1 MSKPVKKLIRD
12 ELIKRF
18 DGVTQLAVVGFTGVD
33 ANTTNTIRA
42 RLAGKDI
49 RVSVVKNALA
59 KQAFR
64 ELGID
69 IVGQLLDGPCAVA
82 YGADSVVT
90 VVRELLDISKE
101 TPNLVVK
108 AAFMEGDLF
117 TQDKI
122 EALSKYPTRQEAIG
136 QALSCVLSAGANL
149 AACIIGPAGQIAG
162 ILKSI
167 EDKAGKDAEGE
178 APAPE
183 AAEAATPEAPAE
195 AAPEAAA
202 PEAVAA
208 AVATPAEPAA
218 N

>member
-18 DGVTQLAVVGFTGVD
+18 DGVTQLAIVGFTGVD
-33 ANTTNTIRA
+33 ANTTNVIRA

-69 IVGQLLDGPCAVA
+69 NAAQLLDGPCAIA

-90 VVRELLDISKE
+90 VVRELLDIGKDA
-101 TPNLVVK
+101 PNLVVK

-122 EALSKYPTRQEAIG
+122 EALSKYPTRPEAIG

-149 AACIIGPAGQIAG
+149 SACIIGPAGQIAG

-167 EDKAGKDAEGE
+167 EEKAGKDAESE
-178 APAPE
+178 APVE
-183 AAEAATPEAPAE
+183 AAAAAPAE
-195 AAPEAAA
+195 VAAA

-208 AVATPAEPAA
+208 VAAAVETPAGPAEPAA
-218 N
+218 S

>member
-122 EALSKYPTRQEAIG
+122 AALSKYPTRPEAIG

-149 AACIIGPAGQIAG
+149 AACIMGPAGQIAG

-167 EDKAGKDAEGE
+167 EDKAPAET
-178 APAPE
+178 AAPE
-183 AAEAATPEAPAE
+183 VAPEAPADAE
-195 AAPEAAA
+195 APAAP
-202 PEAVAA
+202 A
-208 AVATPAEPAA
+208 AVEAPATPAEPVAS
-218 N
+218 

>member
-18 DGVTQLAVVGFTGVD
+18 DGVTQLAIVGFTGVD
-33 ANTTNTIRA
+33 ANTTNVIRA

-69 IVGQLLDGPCAVA
+69 NAAQLLDGPCAIA

-90 VVRELLDISKE
+90 VVRELLDIGKE

-122 EALSKYPTRQEAIG
+122 EALSKYPTRPEAIG

-167 EDKAGKDAEGE
+167 EDKAPAE

-183 AAEAATPEAPAE
+183 AVAVAAEAPAAVE
-195 AAPEAAA
+195 TPAAPAAA
-202 PEAVAA
+202 EA
-208 AVATPAEPAA
+208 PAA
-218 N
+218 ELAAS

>member
-18 DGVTQLAVVGFTGVD
+18 DGVTQLAIVGFTGVD
-33 ANTTNTIRA
+33 ANTANVIRA

-69 IVGQLLDGPCAVA
+69 NAAQLLDGPCAIA

-90 VVRELLDISKE
+90 VVRELLDIGKDA
-101 TPNLVVK
+101 PNLVVK

-122 EALSKYPTRQEAIG
+122 EALSKYPTRPEAIG

-149 AACIIGPAGQIAG
+149 SACIIGPAGQIAG

-167 EDKAGKDAEGE
+167 EEKAGKDAESE
-178 APAPE
+178 APVE
-183 AAEAATPEAPAE
+183 AAAAAPAE
-195 AAPEAAA
+195 VAAA

-208 AVATPAEPAA
+208 VAAAVETPAGPAEPAA
-218 N
+218 S

>member
-18 DGVTQLAVVGFTGVD
+18 DGVTQLAVVSFTGVD
-33 ANTTNTIRA
+33 ANTTNAIRS

-59 KQAFR
+59 KQAFH

-69 IVGQLLDGPCAVA
+69 TAAQLLDGPCAVA

-90 VVRELLDISKE
+90 VVRELLDIGKD

-108 AAFMEGDLF
+108 AAFMEGDVF
-117 TQDKI
+117 TQESI
-122 EALSKYPTRQEAIG
+122 EALSKYPTRSEAVG

-149 AACIIGPAGQIAG
+149 AACLMGPAGQIAS

-167 EDKAGKDAEGE
+167 EEKAGKDAE
-178 APAPE
+178 A
-183 AAEAATPEAPAE
+183 EAPAE

-208 AVATPAEPAA
+208 APAEAPAEPAA
-218 N
+218 S

>member
-18 DGVTQLAVVGFTGVD
+18 DGVTQLAVVSFTGVD
-33 ANTTNTIRA
+33 ANTTNAIRG

-69 IVGQLLDGPCAVA
+69 TAAQLLDGPCAVA

-90 VVRELLDISKE
+90 VVRELLDIGKE

-108 AAFMEGDLF
+108 AAFMEGDVF
-117 TQDKI
+117 TQESI
-122 EALSKYPTRQEAIG
+122 EALSKYPTRPEAIG
-136 QALSCVLSAGANL
+136 QALNCVLSAGANL
-149 AACIIGPAGQIAG
+149 AACLMGPAGQIAS

-167 EDKAGKDAEGE
+167 EEKAGKDAESE

-183 AAEAATPEAPAE
+183 AAAEVPAGEAVA

-202 PEAVAA
+202 GEAVAS
-208 AVATPAEPAA
+208 
-218 N
+218 

>member
-122 EALSKYPTRQEAIG
+122 AALSKYPTRPEAIG

-149 AACIIGPAGQIAG
+149 AACIMGPAGQIAG

-167 EDKAGKDAEGE
+167 EDKAPAE
-178 APAPE
+178 AAAPE
-183 AAEAATPEAPAE
+183 AAV
-195 AAPEAAA
+195 EAAA

-208 AVATPAEPAA
+208 AVETPAEPAVAAAVETPAEPAA
-218 N
+218 S

>member
-90 VVRELLDISKE
+90 VVRELLDIGKE

-122 EALSKYPTRQEAIG
+122 AALSKYPTRPEAIG

-149 AACIIGPAGQIAG
+149 AACIMGPAGQIAG

-167 EDKAGKDAEGE
+167 EDKA
-178 APAPE
+178 P
-183 AAEAATPEAPAE
+183 AEA
-195 AAPEAAA
+195 AAPEAAVEAVA

-208 AVATPAEPAA
+208 AVETPAEPAVAAAVETPAEPAA
-218 N
+218 S

>member
-122 EALSKYPTRQEAIG
+122 AALSKYPTRPEAIG

-167 EDKAGKDAEGE
+167 EDKAPAE
-178 APAPE
+178 AAAPE
-183 AAEAATPEAPAE
+183 AAV
-195 AAPEAAA
+195 EAAA

-208 AVATPAEPAA
+208 AVETPAEPAVAAAVETPAEPAA
-218 N
+218 S

>member
-18 DGVTQLAVVGFTGVD
+18 DGVTQLAVVGFAGVD
-33 ANTTNTIRA
+33 SNTTNIIRA

-69 IVGQLLDGPCAVA
+69 NAGQLLEGPCAVA

-90 VVRELLDISKE
+90 VVRELLDISKD

-149 AACIIGPAGQIAG
+149 AACLMGPAGQIAS
-162 ILKSI
+162 ILKTI
-167 EDKAGKDAEGE
+167 EEKAGKDAEGE

-183 AAEAATPEAPAE
+183 AAAG
-195 AAPEAAA
+195 
-202 PEAVAA
+202 EAVAS
-208 AVATPAEPAA
+208 
-218 N
+218 

>member
-18 DGVTQLAVVGFTGVD
+18 DDVTQLAIVGFTGVD

-122 EALSKYPTRQEAIG
+122 AALSKYPTRPEAIG

-167 EDKAGKDAEGE
+167 EDKAPAE
-178 APAPE
+178 AAAPE
-183 AAEAATPEAPAE
+183 AAV
-195 AAPEAAA
+195 EAAA

-208 AVATPAEPAA
+208 AVETPAEPAVAAAVETPAEPAA
-218 N
+218 S

>member
-18 DGVTQLAVVGFTGVD
+18 DGVTQLAVVSFTGVD
-33 ANTTNTIRA
+33 ANTTNVIRA

-49 RVSVVKNALA
+49 RVSGVKNALA

-69 IVGQLLDGPCAVA
+69 TAAQLLDGPCAVA

-90 VVRELLDISKE
+90 VVRELLDIGKE

-122 EALSKYPTRQEAIG
+122 EALSKYPTRPEAVG

-149 AACIIGPAGQIAG
+149 SACIIGPAGQIAS

-167 EDKAGKDAEGE
+167 EDKAPAET
-178 APAPE
+178 PAPE
-183 AAEAATPEAPAE
+183 AV
-195 AAPEAAA
+195 
-202 PEAVAA
+202 EAVAA
-208 AVATPAEPAA
+208 AVETPAEPAA

>member
-18 DGVTQLAVVGFTGVD
+18 DGVTQLAIVGFTGVD

-178 APAPE
+178 APAPDAVAE
-183 AAEAATPEAPAE
+183 NAAAAPAE
-195 AAPEAAA
+195 GAAG
-202 PEAVAA
+202 EAVAA
-208 AVATPAEPAA
+208 AVETPAEPAA
-218 N
+218 S

>member
-18 DGVTQLAVVGFTGVD
+18 DGVTQLAVVGFAGVD
-33 ANTTNTIRA
+33 ANTTNAIRA

-59 KQAFR
+59 KQAFH
-64 ELGID
+64 ELGLD
-69 IVGQLLDGPCAVA
+69 GAGQLLGGPCAVA

-90 VVRELLDISKE
+90 VVRELLDIGKD

-108 AAFMEGDLF
+108 AAFMEGDVF
-117 TQDKI
+117 TQEKI
-122 EALSKYPTRQEAIG
+122 EVLSKYPTRPEAIG
-136 QALSCVLSAGANL
+136 QVLSCVLSAGANL
-149 AACIIGPAGQIAG
+149 AACLMGPAGQIAG

-167 EDKAGKDAEGE
+167 EEKAGKDAEGE
-178 APAPE
+178 A
-183 AAEAATPEAPAE
+183 

-202 PEAVAA
+202 EAPAGEAVAA
-208 AVATPAEPAA
+208 AEAPAA
-218 N
+218 PAAS

>member
-18 DGVTQLAVVGFTGVD
+18 DGVTQLAIVGFTGVD
-33 ANTTNTIRA
+33 ANTTNVIRA

-69 IVGQLLDGPCAVA
+69 NAAQLLDGPCAIA

-90 VVRELLDISKE
+90 VVRELLDIGKDA
-101 TPNLVVK
+101 PNLVVK

-122 EALSKYPTRQEAIG
+122 AALSKYPTRPEAIG

-149 AACIIGPAGQIAG
+149 AACIIGPAGQIAS
-162 ILKSI
+162 ILKGI
-167 EDKAGKDAEGE
+167 EDKA
-178 APAPE
+178 
-183 AAEAATPEAPAE
+183 PAE
-195 AAPEAAA
+195 TPA

-208 AVATPAEPAA
+208 VAAAPAGPAEPAA